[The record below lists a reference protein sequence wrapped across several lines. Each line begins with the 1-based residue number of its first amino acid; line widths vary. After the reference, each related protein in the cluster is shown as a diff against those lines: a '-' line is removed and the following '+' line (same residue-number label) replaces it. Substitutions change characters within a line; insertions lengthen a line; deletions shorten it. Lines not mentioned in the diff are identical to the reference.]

1 MPSSAS
7 TQPKRAPGSE
17 AAALRLSL
25 VATSVLAVLG
35 LGWGLISDAGV
46 VLFIAV
52 YLLASVVLV
61 SVSMVAARAAS
72 TAPSPKY
79 PFGRHAATPLA
90 TALQGATLVGTLVY
104 GVVQSAR
111 VFIEGGSDAPPYAI
125 YGFGVLLAG
134 VSLIVVLLL
143 RRSDPASVL
152 ARVEL
157 TAWRVRLVIGVVL
170 IVGGLLAEVL
180 NGRLARLVDPVL
192 VLATFALIIPRAL
205 TLVRAGVRELLEAA
219 PAPRLQT
226 NIEHA
231 VATGMAEV
239 ADPDG
244 GRTLPVPSVRSAK
257 LGQRLYVEVQFV
269 VEPGLWR
276 VEDEDAVREAI
287 TANLTRVGLDAW
299 TTVVLTTDPSQ

>member
-7 TQPKRAPGSE
+7 PPPKRAPGSE

-104 GVVQSAR
+104 GLVQSAR

-134 VSLIVVLLL
+134 VSLIVVLVL
-143 RRSDPASVL
+143 RRTDPSAVL

-180 NGRLARLVDPVL
+180 NGQLARLVDPVL
-192 VLATFALIIPRAL
+192 VLATFALIFPRAL
-205 TLVRAGVRELLEAA
+205 TLVRAGVRELLEAS

-239 ADPDG
+239 ADPAG
-244 GRTLPVPSVRSAK
+244 GRTLPVPAVRAAK

-287 TANLTRVGLDAW
+287 AANLTRVGLDAW